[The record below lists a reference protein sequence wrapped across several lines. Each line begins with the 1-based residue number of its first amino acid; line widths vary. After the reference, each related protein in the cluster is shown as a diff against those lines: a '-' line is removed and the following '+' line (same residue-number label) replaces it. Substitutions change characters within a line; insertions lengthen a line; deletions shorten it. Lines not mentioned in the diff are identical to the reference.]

1 MTEEKVL
8 DFAKSKG
15 LYFFDAANLT
25 GEWNGYAVFLLE
37 VSKSESNEPVCTG
50 LPQWVLVSDKE
61 MRLATADESMELLSM
76 LEE

>member
-1 MTEEKVL
+1 MMQGKVL

-15 LYFFDAANLT
+15 LYFFDAASLA
-25 GEWNGYAVFLLE
+25 GEWNGYDVFSLE
-37 VSKSESNEPVCTG
+37 VSNSENNEPACTG
-50 LPQWVLVSDKE
+50 LPQWVLVGDKE